1 MYVDAARITRAA
13 RTANCRVFIIRL
25 AIGEEVR
32 ALLIRASELHCTP
45 AVSYIAS
52 RLIMSGVRADVY
64 DDIQCHFMN
73 PNPNLT
79 CDLGVHVKMTPS
91 YINCCSII

>member
-1 MYVDAARITRAA
+1 MYLDAARITRAA

-32 ALLIRASELHCTP
+32 ALLIRASELHCTS

-64 DDIQCHFMN
+64 DDVHFRQFRKGFQFGFQYLKIM
-73 PNPNLT
+73 LQQFT
-79 CDLGVHVKMTPS
+79 
-91 YINCCSII
+91 